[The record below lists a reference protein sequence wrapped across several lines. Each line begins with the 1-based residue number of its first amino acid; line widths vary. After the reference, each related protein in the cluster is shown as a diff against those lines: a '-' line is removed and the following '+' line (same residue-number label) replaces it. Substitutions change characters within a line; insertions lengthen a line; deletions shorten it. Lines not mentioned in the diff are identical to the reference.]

1 MKRLLFLISNFLIVS
16 LLCGLLSGYTLAD
29 NMPIILSRDTVM
41 KLAANHNL
49 DIKLAKIDADYAR
62 ANVDMKK
69 SVFDIIMEASG
80 GYTDNE
86 LTTASAFL
94 GSKTTQA
101 AYNFG
106 ISKEFSTGTSIEA
119 DFDHTRD
126 YSDSD
131 FVTVNPSHES
141 LASLSLRQPIGKNFF
156 GLEDRGNVRIAELN
170 YQQANLNS
178 LDRIEAAL
186 AQSEIAYWN
195 LAYSYEAAELNEDML
210 ERSKNLFAIYE
221 DRFERGI
228 AEEPDV
234 YASEANMNISLINYE
249 IAQNRILNASNL
261 LKIRLN
267 LDSGSAIR
275 PSDDLMTVY
284 TKADYLSHL
293 KEAISKRRDYQAA
306 LKNLEAQDINL
317 VIKRNN
323 LWPQIDLVATY
334 QRNGIDA
341 DAEQSLDNLLD
352 EDNSS
357 YYVGAEVSIPL
368 ENRDARAK
376 KKQAMLLKEQTLLNL
391 KKLEISIASELD
403 NRVRQVNLDVEKIKK
418 WEKIVE
424 LQKQK
429 LEAEEKRIKYGR
441 SSSDILVRYQNDLL
455 NSQMSLAAAYLDY
468 HISRIELNLAK
479 NNIIINLDAQD
490 IIKITK

>member
-1 MKRLLFLISNFLIVS
+1 MKRLLFFISNFLIMVI
-16 LLCGLLSGYTLAD
+16 LCGSISGYSRAD
-29 NMPIILSRDTVM
+29 NMPLILCRDEVM
-41 KLAANHNL
+41 KLTANHNL
-49 DIKLAKIDADYAR
+49 DIKLAKIDADYAK
-62 ANVDMKK
+62 ANIDIKK

-86 LTTASAFL
+86 LASESAFL

-119 DFDHTRD
+119 DFNHTRD

-141 LASLSLRQPIGKNFF
+141 LASLSVRQPIGNNFF
-156 GLEDRGNVRIAELN
+156 GLEDRGNLRIAELN
-170 YQQANLNS
+170 YQAANLNS

-195 LAYSYEAAELNEDML
+195 LVYTYEAALLNEEML
-210 ERSKNLFAIYE
+210 NRAKNLYDIYE

-267 LDSGSAIR
+267 LDSSSAIR
-275 PSDDLMTVY
+275 PRDDLLTAY
-284 TKADYLSHL
+284 TRADYISHL
-293 KEAISKRRDYQAA
+293 KEAISKRRDYRAA

-317 VIKRNN
+317 VIKKNN

-334 QRNGIDA
+334 QRNGIDT
-341 DAEQSLDNLLD
+341 DGKESLDNLLD
-352 EDNSS
+352 ENNSS
-357 YYVGAEVSIPL
+357 YYVGAEVRLPL

-376 KKQAMLLKEQTLLNL
+376 KKQALLLKEQALINL
-391 KKLEISIASELD
+391 KKIELSIASELD

-418 WEKIVE
+418 WQKIVE

-468 HISRIELNLAK
+468 HVSRIELELAK
-479 NNIIINLDAQD
+479 NNIIIHLDAQD
-490 IIKITK
+490 IIKLTE